1 MYQRSR
7 SRLGRSGR
15 LSHFDNRILGD
26 PVTFALRPVP
36 LTVVSIMNQKG
47 GVGKT
52 ATAVTL
58 AAEAARRG
66 LDVLLLDADQ
76 QGSAT
81 EQLAPDE
88 PPALGLADVLV
99 GEAAWREAAATV
111 RPPGALGDGAGRL
124 DLLAGHDGLIEVEA
138 QLATEPNPHR
148 LGRHLR
154 KVRDADAYDLALID
168 GAPGVGPL
176 VVNMIAASDL
186 VVCPVSLASTSVRGV
201 ARLRQLMEDAAGA
214 LDSVPR
220 VVYLPTIADAR
231 LSETANILD
240 ALGGFGAFPDGDL
253 LPPIR
258 SSAAMSRAYGL
269 GQTIQEHEPGNRA
282 AADYAAVYDL
292 LSRAGLVPA
301 GEAPST

>member
-1 MYQRSR
+1 
-7 SRLGRSGR
+7 
-15 LSHFDNRILGD
+15 
-26 PVTFALRPVP
+26 
-36 LTVVSIMNQKG
+36 MNQKG

-81 EQLAPDE
+81 EQLAPDAT
-88 PPALGLADVLV
+88 PTLGLADVLV
-99 GEAAWREAAATV
+99 GESPWRAATV
-111 RPPGALGDGAGRL
+111 TVRAPGALGEGSGRL
-124 DLLAGHDGLIEVEA
+124 DLLGGHDGLMEVEA
-138 QLATEPNPHR
+138 QLSAEPNPHR
-148 LGRHLR
+148 LSRHLR
-154 KVRDADAYDLALID
+154 KIRNADAYDLALID

-186 VVCPVSLASTSVRGV
+186 VVCPVSLASTSIRGV
-201 ARLRQLMEDAAGA
+201 TRLRQLMGDAADA
-214 LDSVPR
+214 LGSVPR
-220 VVYLPTIADAR
+220 VLYLPTIADAR

-240 ALGGFGAFPDGDL
+240 ALGGFGPFPDGDL

-258 SSAAMSRAYGL
+258 SSAGMSRAYGL
-269 GQTIQEHEPGNRA
+269 GQTIQEHDPTNRA

-292 LSRAGLVPA
+292 LARAGLVPA
-301 GEAPST
+301 GELATA